1 MKLGPII
8 AELRS
13 WARSFESRIYGA
25 AEFAIIDSTT
35 DLKMPCAFVLP
46 LGESVT
52 VSDVNNSMYQQS
64 IEQSFGVA
72 VYVSTANDE
81 QGVIA
86 FDRIEE
92 LKAEVL
98 AAIAGWAPDEMSE
111 WITYEG
117 SSVLD
122 LNRARLCVQ
131 FEFTV
136 AYPIE
141 DHQTRHWRDLEGLG
155 PLTGTDVD
163 VDLMPTDGVI
173 EAKAKFEFG
182 VDG

>member
-1 MKLGPII
+1 MKLGLII
-8 AELRS
+8 SELRS
-13 WARSFESRIYGA
+13 WAKSFDERVYGA
-25 AEFAIIDSTT
+25 AEFSVIDSSTEI
-35 DLKMPCAFVLP
+35 KMPCAFVLP
-46 LGESVT
+46 LGETVT
-52 VSDVNNSMYQQS
+52 DSDINNTLYQQRV
-64 IEQSFGVA
+64 EQSFGVA

-86 FDRIEE
+86 YDRIEE

-111 WITYEG
+111 WIAYEG
-117 SSVLD
+117 SSILD

-131 FEFTV
+131 LEFTV

-141 DHQTRHWRDLEGLG
+141 DVQTRHWRDLEGLG
-155 PLTGTDVD
+155 PLTGINVD
-163 VDLMPTDGVI
+163 VDLIPNDGVI
-173 EAKAKFEFG
+173 EAKAKYELG

>member
-8 AELRS
+8 AELRE
-13 WARSFESRIYGA
+13 WAKSFESRVYGA
-25 AEFAIIDSTT
+25 AEFTVIDSTT

-46 LGESVT
+46 LGESVIT
-52 VSDVNNSMYQQS
+52 NDVNNSIYQQAV
-64 IEQSFGVA
+64 EQSFGVA
-72 VYVSTANDE
+72 VYVPTVNDE

-86 FDRIEE
+86 YDRIED

-117 SSVLD
+117 NSILD

-131 FEFTV
+131 FEFSV

-155 PLTGTDVD
+155 PLTGIDVD

-173 EAKAKFEFG
+173 EAKAKFELG

>member
-13 WARSFESRIYGA
+13 WASSFQSRVYGA
-25 AEFAIIDSTT
+25 AEFSVIDSTT
-35 DLKMPCAFVLP
+35 DLQMPCAFVLP
-46 LGESVT
+46 LGETVT
-52 VSDVNNSMYQQS
+52 VSDTLNGIYQQAV
-64 IEQSFGVA
+64 EQSFGVA

-98 AAIAGWAPDEMSE
+98 AAIAGWAPDEISE
-111 WITYEG
+111 WVTYEG

-131 FEFTV
+131 FEFNV

-155 PLTGTDVD
+155 PLKGVDVD
-163 VDLMPTDGVI
+163 VDLMPVDGVI
-173 EAKAKFEFG
+173 EAKAKFELG
-182 VDG
+182 EDS

>member
-13 WARSFESRIYGA
+13 WARSCEQRVYGA
-25 AEFAIIDSTT
+25 AEFTIIDSTT
-35 DLKMPCAFVLP
+35 ALQMPCAFVLP
-46 LGESVT
+46 LGESVIT
-52 VSDVNNSMYQQS
+52 NDVNNSIYQQA

-98 AAIAGWAPDEMSE
+98 SAIAGWAPEEMSE
-111 WITYEG
+111 WVTYEG
-117 SSVLD
+117 ASVLD

-155 PLTGTDVD
+155 PLTGIDVD

-173 EAKAKFEFG
+173 EAKAKFELG